1 MTKTEAKEVLTMI
14 AGKQKDIPL
23 EQVFKVIDLI
33 DDSNKYLN
41 DHPTN
46 IQWPKVIYDNG
57 NPLYNTCTSCSNDN
71 ETKGVCCERK

>member
-33 DDSNKYLN
+33 DDPNKSLN
-41 DHPTN
+41 DYDPTT
-46 IQWPKVIYDNG
+46 IHWPKVYYDGAPTN
-57 NPLYNTCTSCSNDN
+57 LCTSSSDGR
-71 ETKGVCCERK
+71 TKGVCCEGR